1 MLVRLASLRPLYNE
15 SWYWLADVTCV
26 IKATLK
32 EANANCRR
40 RISSKCLYLYSIRL
54 LGSGVFCN
62 SIEIEI
68 GYRSKYPGICSN

>member
-40 RISSKCLYLYSIRL
+40 RISSKCMKASLKVQPL
-54 LGSGVFCN
+54 LSLM
-62 SIEIEI
+62 
-68 GYRSKYPGICSN
+68 YMTAR